1 LKGKMQTT
9 AFAAIRQPRAT
20 APIDARDMRDP
31 TDLPPKVTVDLYRL
45 QKTLFRDAGDAP
57 IGQQIEVLAL
67 RLDQGQPHLD
77 AALDAG
83 HLDGGL
89 KSRTG
94 RRRPGYLQHRTLVL
108 PGGDATLPTRAIGPP
123 SLCQIPDINGTGPA
137 AWKLVSTRI
146 PAGFRTPCCR
156 TRKDGRSFG
165 YLISEVPNWSRGLAG
180 LGEEPALEFC
190 RRP

>member
-9 AFAAIRQPRAT
+9 TFAAIRQPRAP

-94 RRRPGYLQHRTLVL
+94 RRRPGYLQHRTLVF

-123 SLCQIPDINGTGPA
+123 SLCQIPDIIGTGPA
-137 AWKLVSTRI
+137 ARKLVP
-146 PAGFRTPCCR
+146 PASWSHFCPRNEL
-156 TRKDGRSFG
+156 SQFS
-165 YLISEVPNWSRGLAG
+165 LIWISEFPNWSRGLAG
-180 LGEEPALEFC
+180 LGRSLPSIL
-190 RRP
+190 RPLPDFL